1 MARIYSRA
9 KGKAGSTKPSKR
21 SVPSWVRYKP
31 KEAEVLVQKLS
42 KEGNSTSKIGIILRD
57 SYGIPDVRT
66 ITSKTIT
73 QILAEKNLA
82 PKIPDDLFSLMKRAV
97 SIRKHLEANKH
108 DQPAV
113 RGLTITES
121 KIKRLVDYYVNNG
134 KLPKGFKYDEA
145 SLKLIVSGGQ

>member
-21 SVPSWVRYKP
+21 AIPSWVRYKG
-31 KEAEVLVQKLS
+31 KEVEILVQKLG
-42 KEGNSTSKIGIILRD
+42 KEGHTSSEIGTILRD

-73 QILAEKNLA
+73 QILSEKGMTPKVPEDLLA
-82 PKIPDDLFSLMKRAV
+82 LMKRFLQ
-97 SIRKHLEANKH
+97 IKKHLELNKH

-121 KIKRLVDYYVNNG
+121 KIKRLVKYYTNEG
-134 KLPKGFKYDEA
+134 RLPKGFKYDEA
-145 SLKLIVSGGQ
+145 SLKLIVSG